1 MAAEDRRRSGKR
13 KQAVALRYDR
23 QQEQAPRV
31 VAKGRGDVAERIL
44 RLAREHGIPIHEDK
58 DLIEILSRLDVYQ
71 EIPPATYV
79 VVAEILAFI
88 YRMNNKYRP

>member
-1 MAAEDRRRSGKR
+1 MAAEDRRRSGKK